1 MMLITIFLTYLKHN
15 SLTDE
20 VYAGRTAG
28 KVEEIT
34 PDTILKVLK
43 RRDGSHSK
51 NKEGFDEAELDKFS
65 TNADA
70 IRGRE
75 QNLID
80 YERKRGKSA
89 NNING
94 ISQRNKKRAIYLLA
108 AVETFGEILMLIF
121 HIQ

>member
-15 SLTDE
+15 PITKE

-34 PDTILKVLK
+34 PDNLLKVLK

-51 NKEGFDEAELDKFS
+51 NNKGFDEAELDKFS

-89 NNING
+89 NTING
-94 ISQRNKKRAIYLLA
+94 ISQRNKKRAVYLLA
-108 AVETFGEILMLIF
+108 AVETFGELVMLLF
-121 HIQ
+121 HI